1 MRYHVVETV
10 FHGANP
16 NEIRLDSRYHL
27 YKDAYGA
34 LLTLLAAYPMTAVIC
49 HHLSNNDE
57 RWIISSAATG
67 EIVAE
72 VDIVYIG

>member
-10 FHGANP
+10 FHRGQNA
-16 NEIRLDSRYHL
+16 IHLDNKFHL

-34 LLTLLAAYPMTAVIC
+34 LLTLLASYPMTAVIC
-49 HHLSNNDE
+49 HHLPNGDE

-67 EIVAE
+67 EIIAE